1 MARLAQ
7 GTQLKYKAGDGTPL
21 RIGDVFYYEGKTFV
35 ISPYGS
41 ALDEN
46 KEAFPISK
54 MDPSKIVLP
63 SEGEMFVPLPDD
75 AQAGEPE
82 QVQEPEQEVAKE
94 GTMLV
99 DISLFSDE
107 DIAAELRRRG
117 YEGVLTKTVT
127 LTI

>member
-46 KEAFPISK
+46 KEACPISK

-82 QVQEPEQEVAKE
+82 QEVVKE

-117 YEGVLTKTVT
+117 YEGVLTKIVT

>member
-82 QVQEPEQEVAKE
+82 PVGQPEQEVVKE

-117 YEGVLTKTVT
+117 YEGVLTKIVT

>member
-46 KEAFPISK
+46 KEAYPISK
-54 MDPSKIVLP
+54 MDPSKIILP

-82 QVQEPEQEVAKE
+82 QAQEPEQEVVKE

>member
-46 KEAFPISK
+46 KEAYPISK
-54 MDPSKIVLP
+54 MDPSKIILP

>member
-46 KEAFPISK
+46 KEAYPISK
-54 MDPSKIVLP
+54 MDPSKIILP
-63 SEGEMFVPLPDD
+63 SEGEMFVPLSDD

-82 QVQEPEQEVAKE
+82 QAQEPEQEVVKE

-99 DISLFSDE
+99 DLALFSDE
-107 DIAAELRRRG
+107 DIATELRRRG
-117 YEGVLTKTVT
+117 YEGVLTKIVT

>member
-46 KEAFPISK
+46 KEAYPISK
-54 MDPSKIVLP
+54 MDPSKIILP
-63 SEGEMFVPLPDD
+63 SEGEMFVPLSDD

-82 QVQEPEQEVAKE
+82 QVREPEQEVVKE

-117 YEGVLTKTVT
+117 YEGVLTKIVT

>member
-46 KEAFPISK
+46 KEAYPISK

-82 QVQEPEQEVAKE
+82 QAQEPEQEVVKE

-117 YEGVLTKTVT
+117 YEGVLTKIVT

>member
-7 GTQLKYKAGDGTPL
+7 GTQLKYKACDGTPL
-21 RIGDVFYYEGKTFV
+21 RIGNVFYYEGKTFV

-82 QVQEPEQEVAKE
+82 QAQEPEQEVVKE
-94 GTMLV
+94 GTMLI

-117 YEGVLTKTVT
+117 YEGVLTKIVT

>member
-46 KEAFPISK
+46 KEAYPISK
-54 MDPSKIVLP
+54 MDPSKIILP
-63 SEGEMFVPLPDD
+63 SEGEMFVPLSDD

-82 QVQEPEQEVAKE
+82 QVQEPEQEVVKE
-94 GTMLV
+94 STMLV

-117 YEGVLTKTVT
+117 YEGVLTKIVT

>member
-46 KEAFPISK
+46 KEAYPISK

-82 QVQEPEQEVAKE
+82 QAQEPEQEVVKE

-99 DISLFSDE
+99 DLALFSDE

-117 YEGVLTKTVT
+117 YEGVLEKIVT